1 MYRPSSSHS
10 SSFDQPS
17 SSTRPR
23 RAPLNINPLPPLSSF
38 DNIPRKQSPREISHS
53 HSNSSD
59 WIPPIKREPTMAVAN
74 SNQRIAIPSLLN
86 DPIREPGR
94 PSSSTPQI
102 KLFEC
107 EQCFKRF
114 TQRADVRKHKKT
126 VHEKARDFHCEEC
139 SLSFGERGNL
149 NKHVRSIHRKERNF
163 LCDQCPASFP
173 FRNGL
178 TEHQRMK
185 HSDDRPFECTRCPA
199 SFKKKSHLQR
209 HTTVVHKVAP

>member
-1 MYRPSSSHS
+1 MQHNCVASLFSRHSCPTFLFKVQPLLAMYRPSSSHS

-107 EQCFKRF
+107 EQCFKRYTGLF
-114 TQRADVRKHKKT
+114 SPPR
-126 VHEKARDFHCEEC
+126 
-139 SLSFGERGNL
+139 
-149 NKHVRSIHRKERNF
+149 I
-163 LCDQCPASFP
+163 CPWP
-173 FRNGL
+173 F
-178 TEHQRMK
+178 
-185 HSDDRPFECTRCPA
+185 
-199 SFKKKSHLQR
+199 
-209 HTTVVHKVAP
+209 